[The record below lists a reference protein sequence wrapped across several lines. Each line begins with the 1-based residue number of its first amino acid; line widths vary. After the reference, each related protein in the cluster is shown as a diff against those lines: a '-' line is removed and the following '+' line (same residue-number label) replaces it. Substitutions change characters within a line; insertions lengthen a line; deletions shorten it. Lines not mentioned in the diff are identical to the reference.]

1 MSLSI
6 PYLDRKLIFVIF
18 SAAMVLLF
26 NLVVHR
32 LVSVRILQIESSIK
46 ILVLIIILIGG
57 FHRIKIR
64 VLLVNNAASFV

>member
-18 SAAMVLLF
+18 SATMVLLF

-57 FHRIKIR
+57 FHRIKII
-64 VLLVNNAASFV
+64 VSLVNNAASFV